1 MVKYIMILKAKNQV
15 YRLIEAVQGYLKID
29 LFYLIK
35 GESWLLLGKAIGL
48 MASFALSL
56 AWANWINKE
65 IYGYY
70 QYILSL
76 VGVISVFSLPELGAA
91 IIQATARNF
100 EGSFVRG
107 FKIQLKWGLLA
118 SLSCLAIAGYYWLKG
133 NTNLPLAFLV
143 IALFL
148 PLFNASIIYLAFL
161 WGKKL
166 FNIQIRYDSTTQV
179 VAALVIIL
187 TLFSI
192 KTYLSDW
199 PIYLLLL
206 LIFAVYYAARTSLR
220 FFFFLRTKSKFR
232 PNSKEDPKTISFG
245 KHLTFSGLADL
256 VASNLDKI
264 LLFHYLGAVQLAI
277 YSFATLI
284 PEQLNSLLKQISNLT
299 LPKFSLRSRE
309 EIRATLLKKFFYLAA
324 LIAVLALGYIIIAP
338 FVYQFLFP
346 KYLSSLPYSQIYVL
360 SIIPLS
366 FSIGAVLR
374 AKMMI
379 KEIYQI
385 RIITP
390 IVRALLFIV
399 LIPMYGIWGAI
410 FALLGTR
417 VFIALL
423 SLYFFRKI

>member
-1 MVKYIMILKAKNQV
+1 MLIKTKNQIFH
-15 YRLIEAVQGYLKID
+15 LIEALQRYLKID

-56 AWANWINKE
+56 AWANWIDKE
-65 IYGYY
+65 IYGHYR
-70 QYILSL
+70 YILSL
-76 VGVISVFSLPELGAA
+76 VGIISIFSLPEMGAA
-91 IIQATARNF
+91 VVQAVARNL
-100 EGSFVRG
+100 EGSFLRV

-118 SLSCLAIAGYYWLKG
+118 SLAAVVIAGYYWLMG
-133 NTNLPLAFLV
+133 NANLPLTFLV

-148 PLFNASIIYLAFL
+148 PLFNASVTYLAFL

-166 FNIQIRYDSTTQV
+166 FNVQIIYDSTTQV
-179 VAALVIIL
+179 VAASAIVL
-187 TLFSI
+187 TLFLI
-192 KTYLSDW
+192 KTYWADW
-199 PIYLLLL
+199 PTYLILS
-206 LIFAVYYAARTSLR
+206 LIFAVYFLSRTSLR

-245 KHLTFSGLADL
+245 KHLTLSGLADL
-256 VASNLDKI
+256 VAGNLDKI
-264 LLFHYLGAVQLAI
+264 LLFHYLGAVQLAV

-299 LPKFSLRSRE
+299 LPKFSLRSRK
-309 EIRATLLKKFFYLAA
+309 EIRDTLLKKLFYLSV
-324 LIAVLALGYIIIAP
+324 LIAILALGYIAIAP

-366 FSIGAVLR
+366 FSVGAVLR
-374 AKMMI
+374 AKMMV
-379 KEIYQI
+379 KQIYQI
-385 RIITP
+385 RLITP

-410 FALLGTR
+410 LALLGIRIFT
-417 VFIALL
+417 ALI
-423 SLYFFRKI
+423 SLFFLRKI